1 MESKTREVGG
11 DANLPS
17 LNFCVVS
24 LVFPTFSFKIVYH
37 EYLCAFSV
45 MLVVLQS
52 QEHIY
57 GWPAYPLPR
66 LDQKV
71 LSQLSSM
78 MTSLEGPLFSPAS
91 GPPTLSLP
99 LTVTGGFGRKFKL
112 LSG

>member
-37 EYLCAFSV
+37 EYLCAFFV

-71 LSQLSSM
+71 LSQLA
-78 MTSLEGPLFSPAS
+78 EYDDIIR
-91 GPPTLSLP
+91 GPP
-99 LTVTGGFGRKFKL
+99 F
-112 LSG
+112 